1 MGLDAKQIVAVAV
14 TPCTAKKFEIRRDE
28 MNSSAEYW
36 DVPEMRD
43 TDYCITTRELAK
55 WLRAEE
61 INFDELEDSTFDPL
75 MGEAS
80 GGGIIFGNTGGVM
93 EAAMRAALQISNW

>member
-1 MGLDAKQIVAVAV
+1 MRYCLNLHLAVLLGLSLLKHSIQNSCQTCLLLRVQLQCKRLHKKHILLKKWALDAKQIVAVAV

-43 TDYCITTRELAK
+43 TDLLYYYT
-55 WLRAEE
+55 
-61 INFDELEDSTFDPL
+61 
-75 MGEAS
+75 
-80 GGGIIFGNTGGVM
+80 
-93 EAAMRAALQISNW
+93 

>member
-28 MNSSAEYW
+28 MNFLRVEYRNT
-36 DVPEMRD
+36 PEMRD

-55 WLRAEE
+55 LRAEE
-61 INFDELEDSTFDPL
+61 INFDDLEDLLLTH
-75 MGEAS
+75 
-80 GGGIIFGNTGGVM
+80 
-93 EAAMRAALQISNW
+93 

>member
-36 DVPEMRD
+36 DD
-43 TDYCITTRELAK
+43 TRNARIQTLYYYT
-55 WLRAEE
+55 
-61 INFDELEDSTFDPL
+61 
-75 MGEAS
+75 
-80 GGGIIFGNTGGVM
+80 
-93 EAAMRAALQISNW
+93 